1 MSSMLCS
8 LGSKASHKD
17 CPLPF
22 PQIENTG
29 IFNYCVWKGDRV
41 DSPGASSKHNLA
53 ILSVPVEPGKS
64 DSANPSLST
73 PGACEVEALVLLKP
87 CRQVQGFP
95 PSAWARLP
103 GKHKPA
109 QRHTLLGKEKDTA
122 VTYRHSHSSS
132 R

>member
-1 MSSMLCS
+1 MSSMPCS
-8 LGSKASHKD
+8 LGNKASHKD

-22 PQIENTG
+22 PQIKNSG
-29 IFNYCVWKGDRV
+29 IFDYCIWKRDRV
-41 DSPGASSKHNLA
+41 DSCGASSKHNLA

-64 DSANPSLST
+64 DSANPSFPST

-95 PSAWARLP
+95 PSAWAGLP
-103 GKHKPA
+103 GKQA
-109 QRHTLLGKEKDTA
+109 SQRHTLLGKQKDTA